1 MDVRVVFVEPE
12 SEGNIGSVARLMKN
26 FGLDELWLVN
36 PKTEI
41 GTEARAFASHAQ
53 NILENAIVADSLDEA
68 FSGVSYAVGTTS
80 IPAERF
86 ANITRTPITPQEF
99 AQTVRIVKGKV
110 ALLFGRESTGL
121 SNEELAKC
129 DIVVTIPA
137 HHAYRA
143 LNVASASAIIFYELW
158 KAKLG
163 NRRGYIE
170 EADREHRE
178 RLSMFFDQMCLL
190 VDLPK
195 NRERLARRA
204 IRNIMSRAFISKR
217 EATLIIGVFREL
229 LQRNSL
235 KNE

>member
-1 MDVRVVFVEPE
+1 MVFVEPE
-12 SEGNIGSVARLMKN
+12 HEGNVGSIARLMKN
-26 FGLDELWLVN
+26 FGLGELWLVN
-36 PKTEI
+36 PKVDI
-41 GTEARAFASHAQ
+41 GAEARAFASHAQ
-53 NILENAIVADSLDEA
+53 DILENAIVAESLDKA
-68 FSGVSYAVGTTS
+68 FGGASYVVGTTS
-80 IPAERF
+80 VSAERF
-86 ANITRTPITPQEF
+86 SNVMRTPITPQEF
-99 AQTVRIVKGKV
+99 AHTVRTVKGKV

-143 LNVASASAIIFYELW
+143 LNVASASAIMFYELW

-163 NRRGYIE
+163 SRRGYVE

-178 RLSMFFDQMCLL
+178 RLAMLFDQMCRL
-190 VDLPK
+190 VGLPAHK
-195 NRERLARRA
+195 KRMARRA
-204 IRNIMSRAFISKR
+204 FRSVMGRAFISKR

-229 LQRNSL
+229 LQRTSL